1 MKLLI
6 INNLASGYRE
16 GSIHDFARSFIED
29 GDEVCIRSTD
39 STTPISDL
47 VHGAQDFDVVVASG
61 GDGTVAAVAYEL
73 RGLDVP
79 ILAFPAGTA
88 NLLAMNLE
96 LPTEPHAL
104 AKLARE
110 GCALGFDVAEIEA
123 EGQSFGF
130 MIMAG
135 AGYDAL
141 IMNDAAR
148 SKRLLGQ
155 AAYFLSAAANIAP
168 QYSDII
174 LNIDGEEIRTGGI
187 GVLLVN
193 FSKLQFD
200 MSITHSNQP
209 RDGKLD
215 VVVLKAKNAVELLPS
230 VMAALLDADGQHP
243 DRGEAL
249 EIYSGKEVLIQAD
262 PAFEVQFDGEATGLK
277 TPLKARIF
285 PQATKLLMT
294 EEAAAHFL

>member
-1 MKLLI
+1 MKVLI

-16 GSIHDFARSFIED
+16 GSIHDFARSFIAD

-39 STTPISDL
+39 GTTPIAGLLRD
-47 VHGAQDFDVVVASG
+47 AQDFDTVVASG
-61 GDGTVAAVAYEL
+61 GDGTVATVAYEM

-110 GCALGFDVAEIEA
+110 GHSLSFDVGEIET
-123 EGQSFGF
+123 EDQRFGF

-168 QYSDII
+168 QYSEII
-174 LNIDGEEIRTGGI
+174 LNIDGEEIRTSGI

-200 MSITHSNQP
+200 VSITHSNQP
-209 RDGKLD
+209 RDGLLD

-243 DRGEAL
+243 DRGDAL
-249 EIYSGKEVLIQAD
+249 EIYSGKEIFIQAD
-262 PAFEVQFDGEATGLK
+262 PAFQVQFDGEATGLE

-285 PQATKLLMT
+285 PQAVKILLT
-294 EEAAAHFL
+294 EEGMKHFL